1 MVMTMTLM
9 TLIDDDSDDDTD
21 DEDGE
26 HDDEDD
32 DDNDDAGALRWPQ
45 GRSNRCQDRRSA
57 GFLAANFQDT
67 CAS

>member
-9 TLIDDDSDDDTD
+9 THIDDDSDDDTD

-26 HDDEDD
+26 HDDEDHD
-32 DDNDDAGALRWPQ
+32 DDAEAVRWPQ

-57 GFLAANFQDT
+57 GFLAANFQET
-67 CAS
+67 FISR